1 MANAKKKPVARR
13 SRRSGIK
20 TLEQIKTNLEILKK
34 YRYWQ
39 KQKEEW
45 PHKNLHLENV
55 KVAKLL
61 NHKVQKT
68 NQ

>member
-34 YRYWQ
+34 Y
-39 KQKEEW
+39 K
-45 PHKNLHLENV
+45 
-55 KVAKLL
+55 
-61 NHKVQKT
+61 
-68 NQ
+68 